1 MSIIKRSIYGITKD
15 QLEDYFVSKE
25 LAKYR
30 ATQVF
35 ESIYRMRYDS
45 FNKIT
50 NIKKDVLT
58 MLDNDFSFNE
68 LKIVEQHT
76 SSDGTTKFLFEL
88 EDKNLIETVLMVH
101 EYGYS
106 VCVTT
111 QVGCNM
117 GCKFCASGIVKKI
130 RNLETYE
137 IVLQVLTID
146 NYLRKSDKRVSHV
159 VIMGIGE
166 PFDNYDNVMDFIK
179 IINEPKG
186 LEIGSRHITLSTC
199 GLVPKIKEF
208 ASFPLQVN
216 LAISLHFAT
225 NEKRSKYMPINKKYQ
240 LDELFDALEYYYQQ
254 TNRRITL
261 EYILLR
267 DINDSLQD
275 ARELAKYAQRLNCY
289 INLIPYNE
297 TGVFKRST
305 IEARDAFFNELNK
318 LRVNAII
325 RKEHGHDIDAACG
338 QLRVKRMNSG
348 KQ

>member
-166 PFDNYDNVMDFIK
+166 PFDNYNNVMDFIK

-261 EYILLR
+261 EYILLK

>member
-50 NIKKDVLT
+50 NIKKDVLA

-261 EYILLR
+261 EYILLK
-267 DINDSLQD
+267 DIHDSLQD

>member
-208 ASFPLQVN
+208 ALFPLQVN

-261 EYILLR
+261 EYILLK

>member
-1 MSIIKRSIYGITKD
+1 MSIIKKSIYGITKD

-261 EYILLR
+261 EYILLK

>member
-50 NIKKDVLT
+50 NIKKDVLA

-261 EYILLR
+261 EYILLK

>member
-240 LDELFDALEYYYQQ
+240 LDELFDSLEYYYQQ

-261 EYILLR
+261 EYILLK

>member
-261 EYILLR
+261 EYILLK